1 MNVAGEVIVLEYKDS
16 DFEEE
21 VETIELT
28 DRKLSNVWGDTLYR
42 ISFNAEKLKNKGKY
56 IFRIYKE

>member
-1 MNVAGEVIVLEYKDS
+1 VLKYNDS

-21 VETIELT
+21 VETIQLT

-42 ISFNAEKLKNKGKY
+42 VSLNAKELKTKGKY
-56 IFRIYKE
+56 KFQIYKE